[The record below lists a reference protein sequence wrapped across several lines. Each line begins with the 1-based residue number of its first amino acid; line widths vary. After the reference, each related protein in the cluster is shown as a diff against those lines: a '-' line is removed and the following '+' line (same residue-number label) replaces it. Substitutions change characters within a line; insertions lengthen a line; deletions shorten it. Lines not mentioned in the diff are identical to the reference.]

1 MKKENGT
8 GTDRRPDRRLKG
20 YIEKKS
26 KGTLYNAIGITIS
39 IFITLAMY
47 FKKSLCLHGE
57 TLLIRDDTAKNS
69 VHGFCCG
76 MSGFEKKMFKDD
88 NCNHAD
94 FFFIRFFH
102 FI

>member
-1 MKKENGT
+1 M
-8 GTDRRPDRRLKG
+8 
-20 YIEKKS
+20 
-26 KGTLYNAIGITIS
+26 
-39 IFITLAMY
+39 
-47 FKKSLCLHGE
+47 HGE

-94 FFFIRFFH
+94 FFFHKIFSFYFIIH
-102 FI
+102 FIFRHV

>member
-20 YIEKKS
+20 YLKKS

-69 VHGFCCG
+69 VHGFWCG
-76 MSGFEKKMFKDD
+76 MSGFEKK
-88 NCNHAD
+88 NVQG
-94 FFFIRFFH
+94 
-102 FI
+102 